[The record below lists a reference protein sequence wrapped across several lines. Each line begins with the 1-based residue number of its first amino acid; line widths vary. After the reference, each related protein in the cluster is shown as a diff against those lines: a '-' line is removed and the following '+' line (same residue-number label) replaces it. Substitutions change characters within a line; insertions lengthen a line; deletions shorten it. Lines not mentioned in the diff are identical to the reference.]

1 MIENYLQMLK
11 ESMQSKISIL
21 EQIELKSKE
30 QENMLKKEECNLM
43 TIDQNM
49 DEKAELIKQ
58 LELLDKGFETLYEKI
73 KQELL
78 INKERYTN
86 QIRDIQGLI
95 SYVMGKSVTIEAV
108 EARNKI
114 TMEKKFKNERKDI
127 QVKKTAVNAAYNYY
141 QVANKLNITTP
152 QFLDKKK

>member
-11 ESMQSKISIL
+11 ESMQSKLSIL

-78 INKERYTN
+78 INKERYTH
-86 QIRDIQGLI
+86 QIRDIQELI
-95 SYVMGKSVTIEAV
+95 SSVMEKSATIEAV

-127 QVKKTAVNAAYNYY
+127 RVKKTAVNAAYNYY